1 MAMAIIA
8 DATCIGNGFVHPS
21 RYIVS
26 AGFDLRDKI
35 LKLWIMGLMAQAPFK
50 QRFLRIQVSLA
61 PEDVRMQQAM
71 DFCFFSP
78 AELQQAHFVC
88 TSISCKGL
96 ADAWVKDVYTPWTG
110 SSSCQKSIQREYVQH
125 ATFSAHL
132 KISYVLFF
140 FREGKKQHELML
152 RRGCQCWAVK

>member
-1 MAMAIIA
+1 
-8 DATCIGNGFVHPS
+8 
-21 RYIVS
+21 
-26 AGFDLRDKI
+26 
-35 LKLWIMGLMAQAPFK
+35 MGLMAQAPK

-96 ADAWVKDVYTPWTG
+96 ADA
-110 SSSCQKSIQREYVQH
+110 
-125 ATFSAHL
+125 
-132 KISYVLFF
+132 
-140 FREGKKQHELML
+140 
-152 RRGCQCWAVK
+152 